1 MASLGLFPIPSEHI
15 VEDLCLTA
23 SLWRLHNSGEKVSMI
38 QQENMY
44 EICIISPVENDTK
57 NIFFTT
63 KQQQESLAISLQ
75 VMH

>member
-1 MASLGLFPIPSEHI
+1 
-15 VEDLCLTA
+15 
-23 SLWRLHNSGEKVSMI
+23 MI

-44 EICIISPVENDTK
+44 EICIIFPVENDTK
-57 NIFFTT
+57 SIFFTT